1 MQLTFDLNNP
11 VYIEALTHSSYVKE
25 HPEQGNHNEVL
36 EFIGDAVLQLC
47 ITDVLVE
54 LYPNHREGDLTR
66 MRHQLVDTKT
76 LAALARE
83 LNLGEHIRLGLGED
97 RDGGRQKDRIL
108 ANVVEA
114 LLGAL
119 YRLKGLS
126 ACQQTIRH
134 HFLEKAR
141 YVSDLVPP
149 KQRLMEWCQKQ
160 YKTTPV
166 YNVVG
171 TTGPSHKRVFS
182 IGVWI
187 NGEQLATGSGTSK
200 KEATIDAAV
209 AAVKRLCQQGAMP
222 SDLG

>member
-126 ACQQTIRH
+126 RAIGH
-134 HFLEKAR
+134 WILE
-141 YVSDLVPP
+141 
-149 KQRLMEWCQKQ
+149 
-160 YKTTPV
+160 
-166 YNVVG
+166 
-171 TTGPSHKRVFS
+171 
-182 IGVWI
+182 
-187 NGEQLATGSGTSK
+187 
-200 KEATIDAAV
+200 AAV
-209 AAVKRLCQQGAMP
+209 AFQDFLWLFADLICTLLCSIGRP
-222 SDLG
+222 KEFVF

>member
-1 MQLTFDLNNP
+1 MLLSFDLQNP
-11 VYIEALTHSSYVKE
+11 IYLEALTHSSYVKE
-25 HPEQGNHNEVL
+25 HPEEGSHNEVL

-76 LAALARE
+76 LADLARE
-83 LNLGEHIRLGLGED
+83 LNLGEHIRLGLGEE
-97 RDGGRQKDRIL
+97 RDGGRHKDRIL
-108 ANVVEA
+108 ANTVEA

-119 YRLKGLS
+119 YRSEGLS
-126 ACQQTIRH
+126 ACQQTIRY

-141 YVSDLVPP
+141 HVSDSVPP
-149 KQRLMEWCQKQ
+149 KQMLMEWCQKR

-166 YNVVG
+166 YNVVE
-171 TTGPSHKRVFS
+171 TTGPAHQRVFS

-187 NGEQLATGSGTSK
+187 NGEQLAVGSGTSK
-200 KEATIDAAV
+200 KEATIEAAV
-209 AAVKRLCQQGAMP
+209 AAVKRLCQEGAMP